1 MEIPDNNDLENIGTA
16 LQGAQSL
23 SLLKEAE
30 DRRQK
35 REHTLFLDV
44 PSWNGDLIAEYR
56 VVPPD
61 DLRKLAEAAL
71 RKSRNGNGD
80 QLPNNDITVIAASC
94 VGLYVKDPE
103 TDERVPVEDE
113 YGHVKYDRI
122 AHVLGKD
129 DEIKSSPDAVRYVMG
144 ERDKDGDGG
153 WTENIMAMSIHAN
166 TIGKWMR
173 DPSKGGVDLEELLGE
188 F

>member
-1 MEIPDNNDLENIGTA
+1 MEIPENRELENVGTA
-16 LQGAQSL
+16 LQNAQGL

-30 DRRQK
+30 QRRQE

-44 PSWNGDLIAEYR
+44 PSWDGDLIAEYR

-61 DLRKLAEAAL
+61 DLKKLAVAAL
-71 RKSRNGNGD
+71 RRSRNGGEGAGV
-80 QLPNNDITVIAASC
+80 NNDIAIIAAAC

-113 YGHVKYDRI
+113 FGHVKYDRI

-129 DEIKSSPDAVRYVMG
+129 EEIKSTTDAVRYVMG
-144 ERDKDGDGG
+144 ERDEEEDGG

-173 DPSKGGVDLEELLGE
+173 DPSRSGVDLEDLLGE